1 MYQASDKRYKTMP
14 YRFCGKSGIK
24 LPAISLGL
32 WQNFGDYKPY
42 DNSKKMITKAF
53 DLGIT
58 HFDLANNY
66 GPSRGSA
73 EESFGRVL
81 RNELSAYRDEIIIS
95 TKAGYFMWDGPYGSG
110 GSKKHLIAS
119 LDQSLKRMGIDYVD
133 IYYSHRFDPDTPL
146 EETMEALATAV
157 YSGKALYVGISSYDA
172 AQIRRAYELLQ
183 AQGIR
188 CLIHQPS
195 YSMFNRW
202 IEKDLLDVLEEL
214 GMGCIVFSPL
224 DQGVLTNRY
233 IQGIPSD
240 SRAAVSYGSIDESYV
255 SDEKIAKVRKLSAIA
270 AERGQTMA
278 QMALS
283 WVLRDNRVTSAII
296 GASRVEQIEENVKAV
311 ENLEFTEEQLKI
323 IDEILENKNTA

>member
-1 MYQASDKRYKTMP
+1 MYQANVKRYKTMP
-14 YRFCGKSGIK
+14 YRCCGKSGIK

-42 DNSKKMITKAF
+42 DNSKKMITRAF

-66 GPSRGSA
+66 GPSPGSA
-73 EESFGRVL
+73 EETFGKVL

-119 LDQSLKRMGIDYVD
+119 LDQSLKRMGVDYVD
-133 IYYSHRFDPDTPL
+133 IFYSHRFDPNTPL

-157 YSGKALYVGISSYDA
+157 YSGKAIYVGISSYDA
-172 AQIRRAYELLQ
+172 AQTRRAYELLQ

-202 IEKDLLDVLEEL
+202 IEKDLLDTLEDL

-233 IQGIPSD
+233 IQGVPSD
-240 SRAAVSYGSIDESYV
+240 SRAAISYGSIDESYV
-255 SDEKIAKVRKLSAIA
+255 SDEKISKVRKLSAIA

-278 QMALS
+278 QMALA
-283 WVLRDNRVTSAII
+283 WVLRDTRVTSAII

-311 ENLEFTEEQLKI
+311 ENLEFTEEQLKTI
-323 IDEILENKNTA
+323 EEILDNKNT